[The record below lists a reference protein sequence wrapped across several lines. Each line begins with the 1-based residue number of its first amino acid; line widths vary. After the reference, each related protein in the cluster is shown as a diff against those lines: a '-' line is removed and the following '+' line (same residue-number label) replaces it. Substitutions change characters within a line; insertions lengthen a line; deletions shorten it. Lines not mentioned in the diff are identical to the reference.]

1 VVNAAYTSQMDS
13 FCHGLLVGTRKNDKF
28 HRSNGDV
35 VQADY
40 NAARNVLARN
50 EDTEISLFTPYKKV
64 REILQARTDRYKKS
78 ELTDLGS
85 SYTLGNETL
94 TEHELVA

>member
-13 FCHGLLVGTRKNDKF
+13 FCYGLLVGTRKGDRF
-28 HRSNGDV
+28 YRENGDV
-35 VQADY
+35 VQSDY
-40 NAARNVLARN
+40 NAARNVLTRN
-50 EDTEISLFTPYKKV
+50 EDAEISLFTSYKKV
-64 REILQARTDRYKKS
+64 REILQSRTDRYKS

-94 TEHELVA
+94 TECELVV